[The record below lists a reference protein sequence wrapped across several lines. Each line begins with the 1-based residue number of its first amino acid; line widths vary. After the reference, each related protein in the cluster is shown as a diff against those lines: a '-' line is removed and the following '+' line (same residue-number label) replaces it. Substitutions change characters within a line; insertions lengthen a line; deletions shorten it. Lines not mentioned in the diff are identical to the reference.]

1 MELAL
6 NQRMTPF
13 DLENTLEC
21 GQLFRWEK
29 IDDWWYGV
37 AEGAV
42 VKVQQKDGV
51 LNFEGVDLSF
61 IREYFRLEDDLPF
74 IISAISRDALMKQAV
89 QASPGLRLVRQNPW
103 ECLISYVCATY
114 KNIPAIKNMVR
125 RLSKR
130 FGQKLAYENRSFYA
144 FPEPRILAG
153 ASLDELRSCGL
164 GYRAKFVR
172 EVANM
177 AASKD
182 IDFARLKEAPYGAA
196 RTTLQRLP
204 GVGNKVADCVLLF
217 ALDKLEAFPVDVWMK
232 RVILKHYAEY
242 FQDCFVNRA
251 CEKTSLSQREYD
263 TLSSFARD
271 YFGEYAGYA
280 QEYLFYFIRC
290 KMGLEG

>member
-1 MELAL
+1 MELEL
-6 NQRMTPF
+6 NLRVTPF

-29 IDDWWYGV
+29 IDDWWYGIADGV
-37 AEGAV
+37 V

-61 IREYFRLEDDLPF
+61 IRDYFRLEDDLPF
-74 IISAISRDALMKQAV
+74 IISAVSRDALIEQAV

-114 KNIPAIKNMVR
+114 KNIPAIKSMIHK
-125 RLSKR
+125 LSKR

-144 FPEPRILAG
+144 FPEPRTLAG

-164 GYRAKFVR
+164 GYRAKFIR
-172 EVANM
+172 QVAKR
-177 AASKD
+177 AASNN
-182 IDFARLKEAPYGAA
+182 IDFERLKEAGYEEA
-196 RTTLQRLP
+196 RATLQRLP

-232 RVILKHYAEY
+232 RVILKHYAER
-242 FQDCFVNRA
+242 FEDCFVISA
-251 CEKTSLSQREYD
+251 CGKTSVSQKEYG
-263 TLSSFARD
+263 TLSSFARN

-280 QEYLFYFIRC
+280 QEYLYYFIRC
-290 KMGLEG
+290 KMEL